1 MPVCKLSSRWD
12 QRALPLRMNEHLIH
26 MWSFPF
32 VELTSAQQALCS
44 RGLTSV
50 LTFPWTPHAVFFQ
63 APAGLSYPKCSS
75 SLYPVWPTHPISK
88 SCILFKATSVASAIP
103 MDLAFLWASLEQ
115 VVWPSCLSSP
125 RILLVLKHKVPHPR
139 NSISAEQTQPV
150 GHHKRGV
157 GQALKGRW
165 WLV

>member
-1 MPVCKLSSRWD
+1 MQTVQQMGPMGPTTDNEWASHSYVE
-12 QRALPLRMNEHLIH
+12 LPIRGTYFCPTGTLLKGTHLCPH
-26 MWSFPF
+26 FPTDTSCCFLPGSCWSF
-32 VELTSAQQALCS
+32 LSQM
-44 RGLTSV
+44 
-50 LTFPWTPHAVFFQ
+50 FF
-63 APAGLSYPKCSS
+63 

-115 VVWPSCLSSP
+115 VVWPSCLSLP

-139 NSISAEQTQPV
+139 NSLSAEQTQPV